1 MDTSQT
7 PRQHL
12 QWLQLPTN
20 ATTSPV
26 SPYSSKLWS
35 GPGVSAP
42 FMSFGAVLIC
52 KEYSEPYRDAFLKK
66 GLTPYFLQVL
76 ESRLVNQDLLK
87 QTIQD
92 GPGTKYGAV
101 IITSSRAANA
111 WVACFKDA
119 LVDYSSSSA
128 GKLVDLVHLIQP
140 LTRFYNSKMAEHPIL
155 RCWKGYRNRVKG
167 F

>member
-1 MDTSQT
+1 
-7 PRQHL
+7 
-12 QWLQLPTN
+12 
-20 ATTSPV
+20 
-26 SPYSSKLWS
+26 
-35 GPGVSAP
+35 
-42 FMSFGAVLIC
+42 MSLGAVLIC

-111 WVACFKDA
+111 WVVCLRDA
-119 LVDYSSSSA
+119 LVEHSSPSA
-128 GKLVDLVHLIQP
+128 GKQVYPVTVGSA
-140 LTRFYNSKMAEHPIL
+140 LTRFYSSKMAEYPVL
-155 RCWKGYRNRVKG
+155 RRWKGYRGGVKG